1 MTSRPTAAGI
11 NPDVES
17 DLDQCGARP
26 ARDAIS
32 DQEAVHLWTSKD
44 IEGSVAAQ
52 LDSGGCQVVR
62 ANRLAA
68 GARTRR
74 GRWLALVGL
83 VPVGTFLVPVA
94 PAEAYALLGCQYGV
108 SSATWHYATGYPPP
122 SGYDTPT
129 RNAAASWGAATRF
142 DWNYVDSVYAANVV
156 IANYGNT
163 GWDGL
168 EEGGGCNGTN
178 NPPIIRANRYDQ
190 DSYGANKKRSVI
202 AHEFGHALGLA
213 HSGGPNSACGTMHLM
228 NPATYDRFTRCGVY
242 TPQTDDINGTNAM
255 YPY

>member
-168 EEGGGCNGTN
+168 EREAAAMALTTHRSYELTDT
-178 NPPIIRANRYDQ
+178 IRTVMART
-190 DSYGANKKRSVI
+190 RSAPSSPTSLATLSDLPTAEVPT
-202 AHEFGHALGLA
+202 AHVGL
-213 HSGGPNSACGTMHLM
+213 CT
-228 NPATYDRFTRCGVY
+228 
-242 TPQTDDINGTNAM
+242 
-255 YPY
+255 